1 MSTKPTIP
9 VGEAAR
15 LAHINRDG
23 LEFAIRRGH
32 IRIER
37 NETGQRVVNVDDV
50 VKLRNTLWERI

>member
-1 MSTKPTIP
+1 VSTNQTIP

-32 IRIER
+32 IHVER
-37 NETGQRVVNVDDV
+37 NETGQRVVSVDDV
-50 VKLRNTLWERI
+50 VKLRALIWERV